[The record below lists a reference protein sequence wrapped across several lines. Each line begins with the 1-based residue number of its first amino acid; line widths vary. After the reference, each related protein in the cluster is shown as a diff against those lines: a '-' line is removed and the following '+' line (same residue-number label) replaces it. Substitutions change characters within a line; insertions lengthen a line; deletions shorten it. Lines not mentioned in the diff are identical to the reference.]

1 MGPLLIG
8 EVARVRTVVAALQPG
23 SDPRLWYVT
32 RAAGICAYVLLA
44 CSTALGLFQSL
55 ARALQVRAGW
65 ALTELH
71 QFVALIAGAFV
82 ALHLL
87 ALALD
92 PFLPFSVTNLVLP
105 LGEPYRPF
113 QVALG
118 VLGLYALLVVLV
130 SSWLRS
136 RISYGV
142 WRGLHMTSFALF
154 ALVTAHGLLAGTD
167 THQPWMKGVYFAA
180 MAVVIFLTGIRVIL
194 WLTTEPGVQGSPTR
208 TGR

>member
-1 MGPLLIG
+1 MGPLLMG

-32 RAAGICAYVLLA
+32 RAAGICGYVLLA

-55 ARALQVRAGW
+55 ARALEAHVGW
-65 ALTELH
+65 ALAELH

-92 PFLPFSVTNLVLP
+92 PFLPFSLANLALP
-105 LGEPYRPF
+105 VGEPYKPLAT
-113 QVALG
+113 ALG
-118 VLGLYALLVVLV
+118 VLGLYALLIVLV

-136 RISYGV
+136 RITYGV
-142 WRGLHMTSFALF
+142 WRGLHMTSFVVF
-154 ALVTAHGLLAGTD
+154 ALVTAHGLLVGTD
-167 THQPWMKGVYFAA
+167 TREPWMKGVYFAA
-180 MAVVIFLTGIRVIL
+180 MAVVIFLTGVRLLV
-194 WLTTEPGVQGSPTR
+194 WVSAEPSAQSTPAR
-208 TGR
+208 KGR

>member
-8 EVARVRTVVAALQPG
+8 EAARLRTVVAALQPG

-44 CSTALGLFQSL
+44 CATALGLFQSL
-55 ARALQVRAGW
+55 ARALEVRAGW
-65 ALTELH
+65 ALAELH

-92 PFLPFSVTNLVLP
+92 PFLHFSVINLALP
-105 LGEPYRPF
+105 VSEPYRPF

-118 VLGLYALLVVLV
+118 VLGLYALLVVLA

-136 RISYGV
+136 RLSYAL

-167 THQPWMKGVYFAA
+167 ASAPWMKGVYFAA
-180 MAVVIFLTGIRVIL
+180 LAVVIFLTGMRLVAWMIGPASADAS
-194 WLTTEPGVQGSPTR
+194 TPS
-208 TGR
+208 GR